1 MESTVYRR
9 WVFPFALT
17 GLVCFFSGC
26 QRQGPVQA
34 VNSPSVTAA
43 PPPIAIAEDREADDL
58 ARFLAGLPSRQGS
71 FYEPLER
78 AEGWAEHTQESERL
92 WTLFRAERHSSMT
105 EFQKTEL
112 SGAPISGGTLFYPFG
127 GPDALTALTLFPE
140 KRVYVLV
147 GLEPPGS
154 MPRWAQF
161 HTASMNKPL
170 ARMRLTT
177 MSLLQRSFFITA
189 EMDRQ
194 LRGQITDGVLP
205 VILVQLVRTGHRVLG
220 YRLVTLDENGRLVER
235 RKDTKVVVNRGV
247 AIEFEDDHSKQQ
259 RTLIYFSTNLATPKL
274 SKNEPFQRYLASV
287 QPVTSFFK
295 STSYMPHNPSF
306 SLIREEVL
314 ARSAAVV
321 QDDSGIPFRF
331 FDPQAW
337 RVQLYGDYDKPYGS
351 FRYLQQKDLK
361 LAFQKKESVKK
372 LTFPIG
378 YGFKRIPSNLLVAR
392 KAS

>member
-1 MESTVYRR
+1 VYRR
-9 WVFPFALT
+9 RVYSLALI
-17 GLVCFFSGC
+17 GLVCLLAGC

-34 VNSPSVTAA
+34 TTTAVPA
-43 PPPIAIAEDREADDL
+43 LPLPPIAIAQDREADDL
-58 ARFLAGLPSRQGS
+58 SRFLAGLPSRPGS

-78 AEGWAEHTQESERL
+78 ADGWAEHARESDRL
-92 WTLFRAERHSSMT
+92 WTLFRAERHGSMA

-140 KRVYVLV
+140 KHVYVLV
-147 GLEPPGS
+147 GLEPPGTL
-154 MPRWAQF
+154 PRWAQF
-161 HTASMNKPL
+161 HTASVTRPL

-177 MSLLQRSFFITA
+177 ISLLQRSFFITA

-205 VILVQLVRTGHRVLG
+205 VIMVQLVRTGHRILG
-220 YRLVTLDENGRLVER
+220 YRPVTLDDDGTLVER
-235 RKDTKVVVNRGV
+235 PKDVKGLVNRGV
-247 AIEFEDDHSKQQ
+247 AIEFEDDGNGRQR
-259 RTLIYFSTNLATPKL
+259 RTLIYLSTNLATPRL
-274 SKNEPFQRYLASV
+274 SKNQAFRRYLANV

-321 QDDSGIPFRF
+321 QDDSGIPYRF
-331 FDPQAW
+331 FDPRAW

>member
-1 MESTVYRR
+1 MSCRWIYR
-9 WVFPFALT
+9 FALT
-17 GLVCFFSGC
+17 GVVCFLAGC
-26 QRQGPVQA
+26 QQSGPVQA
-34 VNSPSVTAA
+34 VVTTVAA
-43 PPPIAIAEDREADDL
+43 VDLAPIAVGEDREADDL
-58 ARFLAGLPSRQGS
+58 SRYLAGLPSRPGS
-71 FYEPLER
+71 YYEPLER
-78 AEGWAEHTQESERL
+78 AEGWADHARESERL
-92 WTLFRAERHSSMT
+92 WMLFRAERHGSMA

-147 GLEPPGS
+147 GLEPPGT

-161 HTASMNKPL
+161 HTESVNKPL

-177 MSLLQRSFFITA
+177 LSLLQRSFFITA

-205 VILVQLVRTGHRVLG
+205 VIMVQLVRTGHRVLG
-220 YRLVTLDENGRLVER
+220 YQTVTLDDNGNLVAR
-235 RKDTKVVVNRGV
+235 SKDAKILANRGV
-247 AIEFEDDHSKQQ
+247 AIEFEDDVDKQRQ
-259 RTLIYFSTNLATPKL
+259 TLIYLSTNLATPKL
-274 SKNEPFQRYLASV
+274 SKNESFQRHLAKI

-295 STSYMPHNPSF
+295 STSYMPHNPLF

-314 ARSAAVV
+314 SKSAAVV
-321 QDDSGIPFRF
+321 QDDSGIPYRF
-331 FDPQAW
+331 FDLQAW

-392 KAS
+392 KAG